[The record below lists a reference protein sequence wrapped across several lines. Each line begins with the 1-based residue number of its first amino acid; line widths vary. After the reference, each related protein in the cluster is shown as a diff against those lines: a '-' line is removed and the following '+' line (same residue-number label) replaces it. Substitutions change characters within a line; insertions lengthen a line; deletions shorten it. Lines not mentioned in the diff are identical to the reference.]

1 MISVAMATY
10 NGEKYIYKQ
19 MESIFE
25 QTKKADE
32 VIISDDGSSDNTVN
46 IVNSFIEEKNLAE
59 KWRVTVNSTNLG
71 YTKNFFSCINKC
83 RGDII
88 FLSDQDDIWDKNK
101 IEKLSYVLE
110 KNKKINVIWSE
121 TDYIDQ
127 YDRKIK
133 YKHDHGFSL
142 LKKIF
147 VKFRKYY
154 RVGFNEFCMTGGYQ
168 GFGMAFRKK
177 CVKDV
182 IPYLETKNLFC
193 HDVTIAFCGAVNS
206 GFYIYN
212 ETLNHYRLHN
222 ANAIGSPAI
231 RDRVKRNRIEVLNE
245 SKFICEGF
253 TYILEILYKKKYVTK
268 YKYEHCNN
276 FLNKLINTYQ
286 SRITNI
292 SNKNIKMLLVNIVR
306 VRYYPNIKTFMGDLF
321 YSFNGFKSNLSKKR
335 NN

>member
-19 MESIFE
+19 LKSIFE
-25 QTKKADE
+25 QTKMPDE
-32 VIISDDGSSDNTVN
+32 VIISDDGSSDNTVS
-46 IVNSFIEEKNLAE
+46 IINSFIEEKKLFG
-59 KWRVTVNSTNLG
+59 KWKVTVNSHNLG

-83 RGDII
+83 KGDII
-88 FLSDQDDIWDKNK
+88 FLSDQDDIWDINK
-101 IEKLSYVLE
+101 IQILSHVLE
-110 KNKKINVIWSE
+110 KNEKIKVIWSE
-121 TDYIDQ
+121 IDYIDQ

-142 LKKIF
+142 LKRNLA
-147 VKFRKYY
+147 KFQKYY
-154 RVGFNEFCMTGGYQ
+154 RVGFSEFCMTGGYQ

-177 CVKDV
+177 YVED
-182 IPYLETKNLFC
+182 IISYLDTEKLFC

-212 ETLNHYRLHN
+212 KTLNHYRLHDD
-222 ANAIGSPAI
+222 NAIGSPSI

-253 TYILEILYKKKYVTK
+253 TYILGILYSKKIVTK
-268 YKYEHCNN
+268 HKYEHCNN
-276 FLNKLINTYQ
+276 FLKKLINTYQ
-286 SRITNI
+286 SRIINI
-292 SNKNIKMLLVNIVR
+292 NNKNIKRLLLNIVR
-306 VRYYPNIKTFMGDLF
+306 VKYYPNIKTFMGDLF
-321 YSFNGFKSNLSKKR
+321 YSFNGFKSNLFKKR